1 VAAPIPPAAAPL
13 LALPPARFGAARDAL
28 ARRLAEGH
36 DPAAGA
42 VRKVRRPVGLAWVL
56 NRLARDHPREVEALL
71 EAGDAVRS
79 RTRAALAGRAAP
91 DLRAADERLHAAA
104 RTLRLAAE
112 AVVRDE
118 AARVAPS
125 ALARL
130 ELLLRL
136 AASGDRALR
145 DAFRG
150 GLLEREPE
158 AGDAGLAAFGALPAG
173 GRRGEAS
180 RHREAG
186 SRPEA
191 ATPVRS
197 PAHADAP
204 GEGRRQARADARR
217 EAAEA
222 RARAR
227 KEDARRRAVAT
238 AEREAARAR
247 REAERAGARAAE
259 ARRRSDAAE
268 REAAEARARAERAE
282 AELKGLRR
290 EPPAGA

>member
-36 DPAAGA
+36 DPAAPA

-56 NRLARDHPREVEALL
+56 NRLARDHPREVDALL

-79 RTRAALAGRAAP
+79 RTHAALAGRSGT
-91 DLRAADERLHAAA
+91 DLRGADERLHAAA

-112 AVVRDE
+112 QVVREE

-130 ELLLRL
+130 ELLLRV
-136 AASGDRALR
+136 AASGGRALR
-145 DAFRG
+145 DAFRS

-158 AGDAGLAAFGALPAG
+158 AADAGLAAFGTGPRLQAPGSGPA
-173 GRRGEAS
+173 
-180 RHREAG
+180 
-186 SRPEA
+186 PA
-191 ATPVRS
+191 AQVRS
-197 PAHADAP
+197 RSAP
-204 GEGRRQARADARR
+204 LRESARTAREDARGR
-217 EAAEA
+217 AAEA

-227 KEDARRRAVAT
+227 EEAARRKVHAA

-247 REAERAGARAAE
+247 REAERAEARAVE
-259 ARRRSDAAE
+259 ARRRADAAD
-268 REAAEARARAERAE
+268 REAAEARRGAERA
-282 AELKGLRR
+282 AATLKALTGPHPSR
-290 EPPAGA
+290 